1 MKSIFVTALLLFCSP
16 TFAECTVEQ
25 SNSAIDIKVQH
36 IENGIRAGGNHGYMD
51 EIHISAPAIFM
62 DIPLAAMELTEGE
75 VSSFWVPV
83 AFTITNG
90 VAQTTISGY
99 KESIK
104 DFEMAIYYESKQCK
118 RSVQRAI

>member
-1 MKSIFVTALLLFCSP
+1 MKSIFAIVLLLLCSP
-16 TFAECTVEQ
+16 TFAECTIEQ
-25 SNSAIDIKVQH
+25 SSSEIDIRVQH
-36 IENGIRAGGNHGYMD
+36 IENGVKAGGNHGHMD
-51 EIHISAPAIFM
+51 QIHVSAPAIFKG
-62 DIPLAAMELTEGE
+62 IPLAAIELTEGE

-104 DFEMAIYYESKQCK
+104 DFEIAIYYENQQCK